1 MLIVLRSTRNVK
13 YLLSLKDKSCVIYE
27 GQCSCNLR
35 YIRETKRNSEVRW
48 KEHKDPGG
56 RSEPAKH
63 LTENASLKFTWKILW
78 VVLLDI
84 HRRKILEK
92 HLTENASLKFTW
104 KILWVVLLDIH
115 RRKILEK
122 FFIALRK
129 PTLNDQAEQHSLSFF
144 RHGVF

>member
-92 HLTENASLKFTW
+92 
-104 KILWVVLLDIH
+104 
-115 RRKILEK
+115 

-129 PTLNDQAEQHSLSFF
+129 PTLNDQGEQHSLSFF